1 MQTISKIGS
10 IYKFKVN
17 DKHTYW
23 SGQYY
28 ENGKQVVVTR
38 KSKQEVEEIFYSRPR
53 CIDCLMRVVN
63 VLQHRKKTQEV
74 RLYEDGDYK
83 HKTESMSYAVYGN
96 KYEVR
101 ISSEVVNGN
110 KAIHEINAYGPKG
123 RLVFTYRYKDHP
135 IDPVDANGF
144 QRVFRD
150 LQEVMPC
157 SK

>member
-1 MQTISKIGS
+1 MQTTGRIGS
-10 IYKFKVN
+10 IYKIVVN
-17 DKHTYW
+17 KKYTYW

-28 ENGKQVVVTR
+28 ENGKHVVITR
-38 KSKQEVEEIFYSRPR
+38 KTKQEVEEIFYSRPH
-53 CIDCLMRVVN
+53 CIDCLMRVIK
-63 VLQHRKKTQEV
+63 VLEPRKKMQET

-83 HKTESMSYAVYGN
+83 HKTESMSYAIYGN

-101 ISSEVVNGN
+101 ISSETVNDN

-123 RLVFTYRYKDHP
+123 RLVFTYKYKDHP
-135 IDPVDANGF
+135 TDPVDAHGF